1 MANSLTE
8 LRLEVEKVDPV
19 RVPSETR
26 ITRPEV
32 VKVELAR
39 VPSQTRTIRL
49 EADILLKLEE
59 LAEQENVSI
68 SFIINK
74 ALRRHVEWEIYAE
87 KFGFM
92 MAFTAKMRRIYDTL
106 TDREARDLGRQSAEN
121 EFSEFI
127 NFWFKKIDF
136 DTTLKA
142 LEVLGSEYARSFKF
156 EHSFDGNVHT
166 VIFKHDRGP
175 RTSAFYSEI
184 AKVLFNRLNLKV
196 DTVESDQQL
205 TITVRK

>member
-8 LRLEVEKVDPV
+8 LKLEVE
-19 RVPSETR
+19 R
-26 ITRPEV
+26 
-32 VKVELAR
+32 VELAR
-39 VPSQTRTIRL
+39 VPSETRTIRL
-49 EADILLKLEE
+49 EGEVLLKLEE
-59 LAEQENVSI
+59 LAKQESVSI

-92 MAFTAKMRRIYDTL
+92 MAFTAKMRRIYESL
-106 TDREARDLGRQSAEN
+106 TDEEARELGRQSAEN
-121 EFSEFI
+121 EHSEFI
-127 NFWFKKIDF
+127 NFWFKRIDF

-142 LEVLGSEYARSFKF
+142 LEILGSDYARSFKF

-175 RTSAFYSEI
+175 RTSAFYAEI
-184 AKVLFNRLNLKV
+184 ARVLFNRLNMKV

-205 TITVRK
+205 TVIVRN

>member
-1 MANSLTE
+1 MTESLTE
-8 LRLEVEKVDPV
+8 LKLEVEKAEPT

-26 ITRPEV
+26 
-32 VKVELAR
+32 
-39 VPSQTRTIRL
+39 TIRL
-49 EADILLKLEE
+49 EGDVFPKLEE

-92 MAFTAKMRRIYDTL
+92 MAFTANMRRLYDSL
-106 TDREARDLGRQSAEN
+106 SDEEARTLGRQSAEN
-121 EFSEFI
+121 EYSEFT

-136 DTTLKA
+136 ETTLKS
-142 LEVLGSEYARSFKF
+142 LEILGSEYSRNFKF
-156 EHSFDGNVHT
+156 DHSYDGNVHT
-166 VIFKHDRGP
+166 IIFKHDKGA
-175 RTSAFYSEI
+175 RTSAYYAEI

-196 DTVESDQQL
+196 DAEESDQQL
-205 TITVRK
+205 TITVRS

>member
-1 MANSLTE
+1 VTIVADQLTE
-8 LRLEVEKVDPV
+8 LKLEVEKLEPA

-26 ITRPEV
+26 
-32 VKVELAR
+32 
-39 VPSQTRTIRL
+39 TIRL
-49 EADILLKLEE
+49 EGDVLLKLEE
-59 LAEQENVSI
+59 LANEESVSI

-92 MAFTAKMRRIYDTL
+92 MAFTAKMRRIYESLSDK
-106 TDREARDLGRQSAEN
+106 EARDLGRQSAEN

-127 NFWFKKIDF
+127 NFWFKKINF

-142 LEVLGSEYARSFKF
+142 LEILGSEYARSFKF
-156 EHSFDGNVHT
+156 EHSFDGSVHT
-166 VIFKHDRGP
+166 IIFKHDRGP
-175 RTSAFYSEI
+175 RTSAFYAEI

-196 DTVESDQQL
+196 DAVESDQQL
-205 TITVRK
+205 TITVHN

>member
-1 MANSLTE
+1 MADQLTE
-8 LRLEVEKVDPV
+8 LKLEVEKLEPA
-19 RVPSETR
+19 RIPSE
-26 ITRPEV
+26 
-32 VKVELAR
+32 
-39 VPSQTRTIRL
+39 TRTIRL
-49 EADILLKLEE
+49 EGDVLLKLEE
-59 LAEQENVSI
+59 LANEENVSI

-92 MAFTAKMRRIYDTL
+92 MAFTAKMRRIYESLSDE
-106 TDREARDLGRQSAEN
+106 EARDLGRQSAEN

-142 LEVLGSEYARSFKF
+142 LEILGSEYARSFKF
-156 EHSFDGNVHT
+156 EHSFDGSAHT
-166 VIFKHDRGP
+166 IIFKHDRGP
-175 RTSAFYSEI
+175 RTSAFYAEI

-196 DTVESDQQL
+196 DAVESDQQL
-205 TITVRK
+205 TITVHN

>member
-1 MANSLTE
+1 MTNPLTE
-8 LRLEVEKVDPV
+8 LMLEVEKAERA

-26 ITRPEV
+26 
-32 VKVELAR
+32 
-39 VPSQTRTIRL
+39 TIRL
-49 EADILLKLEE
+49 EGDILLKLEE
-59 LAEQENVSI
+59 LANQDNVSI

-92 MAFTAKMRRIYDTL
+92 MVFTAKMRRIYESL
-106 TDREARDLGRQSAEN
+106 TDEEARELGRQSAEN
-121 EFSEFI
+121 EYSEFI

-142 LEVLGSEYARSFKF
+142 LDLLGSEYSRNFKF
-156 EHSFDGNVHT
+156 DHSYDGNVHT
-166 VIFKHDRGP
+166 IIFKHDRGA
-175 RTSAFYSEI
+175 RTSAYYAEI

-196 DTVESDQQL
+196 DAVESDQQL
-205 TITVRK
+205 TITVRS

>member
-8 LRLEVEKVDPV
+8 LMFEVEKAEPAHA
-19 RVPSETR
+19 PSE
-26 ITRPEV
+26 
-32 VKVELAR
+32 
-39 VPSQTRTIRL
+39 TRTIRL
-49 EADILLKLEE
+49 EGDILLKLEE
-59 LAEQENVSI
+59 LANQENVSI

-92 MAFTAKMRRIYDTL
+92 MAFTSKMRRIFESL
-106 TDREARDLGRQSAEN
+106 TDAEARELGSQSAEN
-121 EFSEFI
+121 EYSEFI

-136 DTTLKA
+136 DTTVKA
-142 LEVLGSEYARSFKF
+142 LELLGSEYARSFKF
-156 EHSFDGNVHT
+156 EHSFDGSMHT
-166 VIFKHDRGP
+166 IIFKHDRGP
-175 RTSAFYSEI
+175 RTSAYYAEM

-205 TITVRK
+205 SIIVRN

>member
-8 LRLEVEKVDPV
+8 LKLEVE
-19 RVPSETR
+19 R
-26 ITRPEV
+26 
-32 VKVELAR
+32 VELAR
-39 VPSQTRTIRL
+39 VTSETRTIRL
-49 EADILLKLEE
+49 EGDILLKLEE
-59 LAEQENVSI
+59 LANQDSVSI

-92 MAFTAKMRRIYDTL
+92 MAFTAKMRRIYESL
-106 TDREARDLGRQSAEN
+106 TDEEARELGRQSAEN
-121 EFSEFI
+121 EHSEFI
-127 NFWFKKIDF
+127 NFWFKRIDF

-142 LEVLGSEYARSFKF
+142 LEILGSEYARSFKF

-175 RTSAFYSEI
+175 RTSAYYAEM
-184 AKVLFNRLNLKV
+184 AKILFNRLSLKV
-196 DTVESDQQL
+196 ETVESDQQV
-205 TITVRK
+205 TITVRN

>member
-8 LRLEVEKVDPV
+8 LRLEVERAEPA

-26 ITRPEV
+26 
-32 VKVELAR
+32 
-39 VPSQTRTIRL
+39 TIRL
-49 EADILLKLEE
+49 EGDILLKLEE
-59 LAEQENVSI
+59 LADQENVSI

-92 MAFTAKMRRIYDTL
+92 MEFTSKMRRLYESFSDEEV
-106 TDREARDLGRQSAEN
+106 RELGRQSAEN
-121 EFSEFI
+121 EYSEFI

-136 DTTLKA
+136 HTTLKA
-142 LEVLGSEYARSFKF
+142 LEILGSEYARSFKF
-156 EHSFDGNVHT
+156 EHSHDGNMHT
-166 VIFKHDRGP
+166 IIFKHDRGP
-175 RTSAFYSEI
+175 RTSAFYAEM
-184 AKVLFNRLNLKV
+184 AKVLFNRLNMKV

-205 TITVRK
+205 TITVRN